1 MTARVISNFII
12 KAKEKPGLRMCIPY
26 MVMLSNEI
34 VSLRLNYADYI
45 LSKGVLYETAWA
57 IFILSFTLKLI
68 RVLFHVFKADV
79 LIQTRK

>member
-1 MTARVISNFII
+1 
-12 KAKEKPGLRMCIPY
+12 MCIPY

-79 LIQTRK
+79 LIQTRE

>member
-1 MTARVISNFII
+1 
-12 KAKEKPGLRMCIPY
+12 MCIPY

-68 RVLFHVFKADV
+68 RVLFHVFKAGV
-79 LIQTRK
+79 LIQTRE

>member
-1 MTARVISNFII
+1 
-12 KAKEKPGLRMCIPY
+12 MCIPY

-34 VSLRLNYADYI
+34 VIRLNYADYI
-45 LSKGVLYETAWA
+45 LSKGVLYETAWVN
-57 IFILSFTLKLI
+57 FILSFTLKLI

>member
-1 MTARVISNFII
+1 
-12 KAKEKPGLRMCIPY
+12 MCIPY
-26 MVMLSNEI
+26 MVMVSNEI

-79 LIQTRK
+79 LIQTRE

>member
-1 MTARVISNFII
+1 
-12 KAKEKPGLRMCIPY
+12 

-34 VSLRLNYADYI
+34 VGLRLNYADYI

-68 RVLFHVFKADV
+68 GVLFHVFKADV
-79 LIQTRK
+79 LIQTRE

>member
-1 MTARVISNFII
+1 
-12 KAKEKPGLRMCIPY
+12 MCIPY

>member
-1 MTARVISNFII
+1 
-12 KAKEKPGLRMCIPY
+12 
-26 MVMLSNEI
+26 MLSNEI

-79 LIQTRK
+79 LIQARE

>member
-1 MTARVISNFII
+1 
-12 KAKEKPGLRMCIPY
+12 MCIPY

-45 LSKGVLYETAWA
+45 LSKEVLYETAWV

>member
-1 MTARVISNFII
+1 
-12 KAKEKPGLRMCIPY
+12 

-79 LIQTRK
+79 LIQVRE

>member
-1 MTARVISNFII
+1 
-12 KAKEKPGLRMCIPY
+12 MCIPY

-79 LIQTRK
+79 LIQVRE

>member
-1 MTARVISNFII
+1 
-12 KAKEKPGLRMCIPY
+12 MCIPY

-45 LSKGVLYETAWA
+45 LSKGVLYEAAWV

-79 LIQTRK
+79 VIQTRE

>member
-1 MTARVISNFII
+1 
-12 KAKEKPGLRMCIPY
+12 MCIPY

-79 LIQTRK
+79 LIQARE